1 MPPYCPAAT
10 FLKGLMLNLV
20 VGFYFLGS
28 LFILLSIFRISWFL
42 SLLPDLKY
50 LFLLCFSSSWFL
62 QESTMGVTVDD
73 LFMGL
78 MSMVLVILDL
88 ILGLLIRMEL
98 TLLNLD

>member
-20 VGFYFLGS
+20 VVFYFLGS

-50 LFLLCFSSSWFL
+50 LFLLFLSSSWFL
-62 QESTMGVTVDD
+62 QERTMGVTVDD

-78 MSMVLVILDL
+78 MSMALVILDL
-88 ILGLLIRMEL
+88 ILGLLMRMEL